1 MVLLLLLLR
10 RRLDTQGCC
19 VAHDGELVRFL
30 SLARFLSPSGQF
42 GGLRGGGGE
51 FAGWVNGQPGLLSAR
66 WGDLGRLEEVAVDG
80 GKKREGRECKKGR
93 IPRKF
98 LGF

>member
-1 MVLLLLLLR
+1 VE
-10 RRLDTQGCC
+10 GIC
-19 VAHDGELVRFL
+19 VAHHRELMCFL
-30 SLARFLSPSGQF
+30 SFARFLSPSGQF

-66 WGDLGRLEEVAVDG
+66 SGDLGRLEEVAVDG
-80 GKKREGRECKKGR
+80 GKKREGRECKNGR